1 VIIFFESGI
10 KKWSFNWETM
20 EVLLVM
26 NMKLLT
32 LEIRERPLPYL

>member
-1 VIIFFESGI
+1 MEL
-10 KKWSFNWETM
+10 NWETM